1 MPKICLSMIV
11 KNEERVIRRCLESVL
26 PYIDAWAIVDTGS
39 TDRTMEII
47 REVMADVD
55 GVLLEREWVDNFGVS
70 RTQALEAAR
79 SSGCD
84 YALVQDAD
92 DVFSAPEGFV
102 WPEDMGDGGMLPHFL
117 GEMEYWRTQLL
128 KLERAWEYRG
138 VVHEYPV
145 IPGEHERLVRVVGP
159 SVTITRE
166 GARSTFSVEEKY
178 GHDAK
183 LLRQALEE
191 NPGDTRSAF
200 YLAQSLRDA
209 GRYEEAQVAYRRRAR
224 MGGFAEEVW
233 VSMFQVALIEQH
245 LDRLD
250 WELVAE
256 LFVQAY
262 EFRPSRVEP
271 LLSLAEGYRRRG
283 KHAKAFIYSTAAV
296 TTPDCN
302 DLLFVDR
309 TAATW
314 RKFDELS
321 MAAHGLG
328 YGDVAL
334 ATCDYAMRVAPQHQL
349 QRLRLNMSFF
359 PQSPAG
365 FFQVQDLQDGDLAR
379 WIPMIKGLR
388 TDYKDVTQPG
398 YPASDQVLALTCATL
413 ASLVKKLGG
422 ERVVRVLDMGS
433 GLSSAVL
440 RKCAADASILGD
452 VDILSVDDSE
462 EWLEK
467 TRQFLESKKLTT
479 TGMAEWSTVR
489 YSLEPFD
496 LVFFDLGTIPTR
508 QAEMAYAMCLGSTV
522 ILNDMHLPEL
532 QNAARQALSHID
544 IPWALFDLQPIT
556 HDCFKR
562 FAWAVAFRP
571 KVNVVVK
578 NSTSVIAAQ

>member
-271 LLSLAEGYRRRG
+271 LL
-283 KHAKAFIYSTAAV
+283 
-296 TTPDCN
+296 
-302 DLLFVDR
+302 
-309 TAATW
+309 
-314 RKFDELS
+314 
-321 MAAHGLG
+321 
-328 YGDVAL
+328 
-334 ATCDYAMRVAPQHQL
+334 
-349 QRLRLNMSFF
+349 
-359 PQSPAG
+359 
-365 FFQVQDLQDGDLAR
+365 
-379 WIPMIKGLR
+379 
-388 TDYKDVTQPG
+388 
-398 YPASDQVLALTCATL
+398 
-413 ASLVKKLGG
+413 
-422 ERVVRVLDMGS
+422 
-433 GLSSAVL
+433 
-440 RKCAADASILGD
+440 
-452 VDILSVDDSE
+452 
-462 EWLEK
+462 
-467 TRQFLESKKLTT
+467 
-479 TGMAEWSTVR
+479 
-489 YSLEPFD
+489 
-496 LVFFDLGTIPTR
+496 
-508 QAEMAYAMCLGSTV
+508 
-522 ILNDMHLPEL
+522 
-532 QNAARQALSHID
+532 
-544 IPWALFDLQPIT
+544 
-556 HDCFKR
+556 
-562 FAWAVAFRP
+562 
-571 KVNVVVK
+571 
-578 NSTSVIAAQ
+578 